1 VTRLALKR
9 LRPDAVL
16 PARAHASDAGL
27 DLAAVERVT
36 IGPGERAVVGT
47 GIAIAIPDGHAG
59 LVLPRSGLAARHGL
73 GKVNSPGLIDAGYRG
88 EVKVI
93 LLNTDRENEFVVEPG
108 MRIGQLVV
116 VALPE
121 LELVEVAELPESDRG
136 ERGLGSSGR

>member
-1 VTRLALKR
+1 
-9 LRPDAVL
+9 
-16 PARAHASDAGL
+16 
-27 DLAAVERVT
+27 
-36 IGPGERAVVGT
+36 
-47 GIAIAIPDGHAG
+47 
-59 LVLPRSGLAARHGL
+59 
-73 GKVNSPGLIDAGYRG
+73 
-88 EVKVI
+88 VI